1 MQVDR
6 ASWIRWLVSRI
17 RSYTDKLGGGWERD
31 ELQRTAKRHDDDG
44 DDKDVGLRI
53 LLLAAVIMAERAL
66 PPQNNRLQ
74 MTKKRNKYREKNL
87 AALRRVIGP
96 LLSNNFPPPYFPLFS
111 MENRKKYP
119 HFGN

>member
-31 ELQRTAKRHDDDG
+31 ELQRTAKRYDDG
-44 DDKDVGLRI
+44 HGEDAWLRL

-66 PPQNNRLQ
+66 PPHANRRP
-74 MTKKRNKYREKNL
+74 MAKKKGTARQIL
-87 AALRRVIGP
+87 TALRRVMIRSSIACFQP
-96 LLSNNFPPPYFPLFS
+96 TTT
-111 MENRKKYP
+111 
-119 HFGN
+119 